1 MQQHQA
7 DVAIIGAG
15 IVGLAMAYHLAGKGK
30 KIVVFERNSKA
41 ISASIRNFGLVWP
54 VGQSAGHMYERALKS
69 RRTWQHLANATGLQC
84 QETGSLH
91 LVYQQDE
98 LAVLE
103 EFTRTA
109 PANGYECQLLTPE
122 QVAQRSQAVK
132 MDGLLAGMWSST
144 EMTVNPR
151 EASAVI
157 ARYLEEQQAVTFRWG
172 TAVNSLEMPY
182 IRTKDE
188 KWQVDQVFVCSGAD
202 FETLYPEVYAQAPLT
217 KCKLQMMRTVPQPG
231 NWSLGPALCA
241 GLTLMHYAAFNTCST
256 LDALKKR
263 VQAEMPEYL
272 QWGIHLL
279 ISQNGAGELSIGDSH
294 EYGPDFEPFDKEFIN
309 ALILKYMHTFLAAP
323 DYTIQERWHGIYPKL
338 TNGGTD
344 LILQPEKE
352 VTIVNGLG
360 GAGMTLGFGLAE
372 EITAKI

>member
-103 EFTRTA
+103 EFISTA
-109 PANGYECQLLTPE
+109 SANGYECQLLTPE

-256 LDALKKR
+256 VDALKKR
-263 VQAEMPEYL
+263 VQATMPEYL

-344 LILQPEKE
+344 LILQPEKA

>member
-15 IVGLAMAYHLAGKGK
+15 IVGLAMAYHLADKGK

-103 EFTRTA
+103 EFISTA
-109 PANGYECQLLTPE
+109 SANGYECQLLTPE

-344 LILQPEKE
+344 LILQPEKA

>member
-103 EFTRTA
+103 EFISTA
-109 PANGYECQLLTPE
+109 SANGYECQLLTPE

-172 TAVNSLEMPY
+172 TAVNSLEKPY

-263 VQAEMPEYL
+263 VQATMPEYL

-344 LILQPEKE
+344 LILQPEKA

>member
-15 IVGLAMAYHLAGKGK
+15 IVGLAMAYHLAGQGK
-30 KIVVFERNSKA
+30 KIVIFERNSRA

-69 RRTWQHLANATGLQC
+69 RRTWKHLAEATGLQC

-122 QVAQRSQAVK
+122 QVAQRSHAVK

-151 EASAVI
+151 QASATI
-157 ARYLEEQQAVTFRWG
+157 ARYLGEQHGVTFRWG
-172 TAVNSLEMPY
+172 TAVNTIEMPY

-217 KCKLQMMRTVPQPG
+217 KCKLQMLRTVSQPG
-231 NWSLGPALCA
+231 HWQLGPALCA

-309 ALILKYMHTFLAAP
+309 DLILKYMHTFLAAP

-338 TNGGTD
+338 TNGATD
-344 LILQPEKE
+344 LVLQPEKA
-352 VTIVNGLG
+352 VTIINGLG

-372 EITAKI
+372 EITAKL